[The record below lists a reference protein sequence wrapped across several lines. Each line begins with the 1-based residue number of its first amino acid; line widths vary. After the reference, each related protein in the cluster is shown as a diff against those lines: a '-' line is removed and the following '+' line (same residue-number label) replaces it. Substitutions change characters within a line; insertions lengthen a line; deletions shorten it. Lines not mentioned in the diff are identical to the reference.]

1 MAVLNAVSLGVAGN
15 ALQGVLGLTLAS
27 IEDFGDLSH
36 LISILNQVATT
47 IGNVSIHD
55 MLNTRI
61 MLAKHY
67 ATPKLEDAMRNENAI
82 IVITA

>member
-1 MAVLNAVSLGVAGN
+1 
-15 ALQGVLGLTLAS
+15 
-27 IEDFGDLSH
+27 
-36 LISILNQVATT
+36 
-47 IGNVSIHD
+47 